1 MEVGHEQVWAT
12 AQFRGGAGRY
22 RERDAT
28 QPQGTGRLGPVALLQ
43 VGLDKDSSHSRDPWH
58 WPVRVSLWDCWA
70 QTSARPIS
78 PCVGSLAHTPP
89 TGYAPVT
96 GMCHPLRSCAL
107 NHEDGFSSAFVVAHE
122 TGHV

>member
-1 MEVGHEQVWAT
+1 MEVRHEQVWAYLET
-12 AQFRGGAGRY
+12 PLPGLEEGPYSLGIRGSLARSLRCGWNLTRILL
-22 RERDAT
+22 T
-28 QPQGTGRLGPVALLQ
+28 PGTLWQ
-43 VGLDKDSSHSRDPWH
+43 

-70 QTSARPIS
+70 QTSVCPIS
-78 PCVGSLAHTPP
+78 PCVGSLCPPP